1 MKRLVVTEEVW
12 KEGAMYVSHC
22 PELDVASC
30 GTTVEE
36 AKKNLQE
43 AIAIQLEETKKLG
56 TLDEFLE
63 GAGFS
68 LKESSDL
75 LTSSKHRL
83 VREEI
88 TIPLAA

>member
-1 MKRLVVTEEVW
+1 MF
-12 KEGAMYVSHC
+12 VSHC
-22 PELDVASC
+22 PELDVAFC
-30 GTTVEE
+30 GRTMEE

-43 AIAIQLEETKKLG
+43 AIAIQLKETKNLG
-56 TLDEFLE
+56 TLNEFLE

-68 LKESSDL
+68 LKESSEIL
-75 LTSSKHRL
+75 RSSKQRL